1 MVEEDTLIT
10 KTVYV
15 EYDYYIIKEVEVNK
29 YLLLPTPFLM
39 LLRGSMV
46 AFFCYYFFFVSY
58 TGFSVLFCF
67 ILKFKIKISTYTYIC
82 IH

>member
-1 MVEEDTLIT
+1 MYYSNSTSSLKYHGAMVEEDTLIT

-46 AFFCYYFFFVSY
+46 AFFCYYFFFFHTLALVCY
-58 TGFSVLFCF
+58 FVLF
-67 ILKFKIKISTYTYIC
+67 
-82 IH
+82 